1 LPEVIEKLRCK
12 FKRLLK
18 VVGNMSKT
26 CELILVDD
34 GSRDRTYEKD
44 VVNFIAIKKHKAV
57 TLSPLLPYVYDS
69 LLLIYGMSPIILIS
83 FKAERPEEE
92 RTFAINFIEY
102 RANLLLEAARYEFIK
117 LVVVKKAKTCWQSLF
132 KKHVRQG

>member
-1 LPEVIEKLRCK
+1 
-12 FKRLLK
+12 
-18 VVGNMSKT
+18 MSET

-69 LLLIYGMSPIILIS
+69 LLLIYGRPGS
-83 FKAERPEEE
+83 FTPD
-92 RTFAINFIEY
+92 TY
-102 RANLLLEAARYEFIK
+102 HLQTWMGVMK
-117 LVVVKKAKTCWQSLF
+117 L
-132 KKHVRQG
+132 